1 MCNLGFPE
9 IDIFSRM
16 NEEVKEYLDNNE
28 RDRFKFVNIADKY
41 DLDLSFLGL
50 LRLIASL
57 KILSIKSYTRETI
70 NLLKLSIRIF
80 L

>member
-1 MCNLGFPE
+1 MKERLRLLKKIFKEVGINDKVIEKIENKCISMCNLGFPE

-41 DLDLSFLGL
+41 DLDLSFLG
-50 LRLIASL
+50 
-57 KILSIKSYTRETI
+57 
-70 NLLKLSIRIF
+70 
-80 L
+80 

>member
-16 NEEVKEYLDNNE
+16 NEEVKEYLDNHE

-41 DLDLSFLGL
+41 DLDLSFL
-50 LRLIASL
+50 
-57 KILSIKSYTRETI
+57 E
-70 NLLKLSIRIF
+70 
-80 L
+80 